1 MIYEI
6 EINDDEHYYNDEQGG
21 FSFSSRQF
29 DQSCIK
35 RIKNVRSLLFV
46 NISVTRTESEYVIR

>member
-6 EINDDEHYYNDEQGG
+6 EINDDEHYFDDEQGG
-21 FSFSSRQF
+21 FSFTSRQF

-35 RIKNVRSLLFV
+35 RIKNVGSLLFV
-46 NISVTRTESEYVIR
+46 NISVTRTE